1 MRRGEEL
8 LPVLGRLQVDQV
20 EELSPLVLAYV
31 GDAVYELLVRSYL
44 VQERAA
50 RVDALHREAVEF
62 VAAVNQARLV
72 PLLEER
78 LTPEEKEVL
87 RRGRNARPGHLP
99 RHATPL
105 EYRYST
111 ALETLFGYLYLKG
124 EWTRLG
130 QVFAVVCDLVKGG
143 QGP

>member
-1 MRRGEEL
+1 M
-8 LPVLGRLQVDQV
+8 LPIASNLPPEQV

-44 VQERAA
+44 VQGGKT

-72 PLLEER
+72 PRVEER

-124 EWTRLG
+124 NWSRLQ
-130 QVFAVVCDLVKGG
+130 QVFAAVCELVEGDDRS
-143 QGP
+143 